1 MGKTEWM
8 IAVLAAGLAAGV
20 VWIRHR
26 RQTGRDSYLPLWR
39 PFVWLAGWLA
49 LILGIIGIF
58 LPGLPTVPFVLLAA
72 GCWSRTSP
80 RFHRWLSEHRHFG
93 PMVRNWE
100 HKRAIPLKG
109 TVLSALMMACSWV
122 WMLYRFPER
131 WGAGVGMAVVCLSV
145 AVWMWRLPNE

>member
-1 MGKTEWM
+1 MGKTEW
-8 IAVLAAGLAAGV
+8 IIVVLVVGLVAGV
-20 VWIRHR
+20 AWIRHR
-26 RQTGRDSYLPLWR
+26 RQTGRASYLPLWR

-49 LILGIIGIF
+49 LLLGIIGIF

-80 RFHRWLSEHRHFG
+80 RFHRWRSEHRDFG

-100 HKRAIPLKG
+100 RKRAIPLKG
-109 TVLSALMMACSWV
+109 KILSALMMSCSCV

-131 WGAGVGMAVVCLSV
+131 WWAGVGMVIVCLAV
-145 AVWMWRLPNE
+145 TVWMWRLPSE